1 MPKPLAWCN
10 QRLVKPSNNWVSPE
24 KKTTRYVE
32 ADEEQRKAFKQ
43 ALETLTEEQGV
54 YLDECGI
61 DPHLNREFG
70 WAPRHEKVLGKIP
83 GKRES
88 KFNLIAVLNSAELKA
103 PLIYQGTMNTALFNT
118 YLEEFLLPVLTPGQV
133 VIMDNAT
140 FHKSKDTHRLITEKN
155 CQVWYLPPYSPD
167 LNPIE
172 HTWAILKRYVR
183 RYRNQFD
190 SLALTLDFI
199 FHSIPLFAGK

>member
-1 MPKPLAWCN
+1 MWFS
-10 QRLVKPSNNWVSPE
+10 QRLVKLFNNWGSLE
-24 KKTTRYVE
+24 KKTNHYAE
-32 ADEEQRKAFKQ
+32 ADEEQRKIFVQ
-43 ALETLTEEQGV
+43 AIETLTEKQGV

-61 DPHLNREFG
+61 APHLNREFG

-83 GKRES
+83 GKREP
-88 KFNLIAVLNSAELKA
+88 KFNLIATLNGSELKA

-118 YLEEFLLPVLTPGQV
+118 YLEEFLLPLLTPGPV
-133 VIMDNAT
+133 VSLDKAT
-140 FHKSKDTHRLITEKN
+140 FHKSLETHRLITEKG
-155 CQVWYLPPYSPD
+155 CQVWYWPPYSPD
-167 LNPIE
+167 LNPLE

-183 RYRNQFD
+183 RYRDQFD